1 MNILKRFQCRL
12 HSIHLVDAKMGFKRR
27 FDFDIKKKKKTYV
40 YRLKRGSRRLITQHQ
55 PTLKKKKK
63 KNT

>member
-27 FDFDIKKKKKTYV
+27 FDFDIKKKKKHMFTV
-40 YRLKRGSRRLITQHQ
+40 
-55 PTLKKKKK
+55 
-63 KNT
+63 